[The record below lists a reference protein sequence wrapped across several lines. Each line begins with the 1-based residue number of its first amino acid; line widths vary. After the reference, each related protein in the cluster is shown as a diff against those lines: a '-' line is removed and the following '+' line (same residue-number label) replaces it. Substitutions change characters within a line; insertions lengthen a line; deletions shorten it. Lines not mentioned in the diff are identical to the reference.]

1 MKKGGIKIL
10 FEKQKVSLCDKALMK
25 DFLAIVGIIGG
36 LYSYATIF
44 FEIPDEYK
52 NKVII
57 FIIVSIILIMIYLV
71 LWIRANKMES
81 IKLKI
86 NGSTIEVKL
95 GDIFE
100 EQELKVIA
108 FNEYFDTKVDDEI
121 IANSSLNGIFITSK
135 LKESVGNFDNEIDK
149 YLSSKKGNECSV
161 NNNRVVGKKKKY
173 PLGTICK
180 YNNEYLLTALTKFD
194 KDNKAK
200 ILLKDYVYALLN
212 FWSEI
217 DRVYAGKSVSMP
229 LLGSGQTRIED
240 KIDILDQELLELLI
254 WTFKVS
260 RIKIKHPS
268 KITIVIH
275 YDNKEKINFYKLK
288 ELI

>member
-1 MKKGGIKIL
+1 MERGYKSL
-10 FEKQKVSLCDKALMK
+10 FEKQKVSLSDKALIR

-36 LYSYATIF
+36 LYSYVTIF

-52 NKVII
+52 NKVIN
-57 FIIVSIILIMIYLV
+57 FAIVSSILVIIYLV

-86 NGSTIEVKL
+86 NGSTIQVKI

-100 EQELKVIA
+100 EKELKVIS
-108 FNEYFDTKVDDEI
+108 FNEYFDTQVDDDI

-135 LKESVGNFDNEIDK
+135 LKESIEDFDKELDK
-149 YLSSKKGNECSV
+149 YLSSKKGNEYSV
-161 NNNRVVGKKKKY
+161 NNDRVVGKKKKY

-180 YNNEYLLTALTKFD
+180 YKNEYLFTALTKFD
-194 KDNKAK
+194 DENKAK
-200 ILLKDYVYALLN
+200 VLLKDYVYTLLN

-240 KIDILDQELLELLI
+240 KIDILEQELLELLI
-254 WTFKVS
+254 WTFKIS

-268 KITIVIH
+268 KITIIIH
-275 YDNKEKINFYKLK
+275 STSKDKINFYKLK
-288 ELI
+288 ELM

>member
-57 FIIVSIILIMIYLV
+57 FIIV
-71 LWIRANKMES
+71 S

>member
-1 MKKGGIKIL
+1 M
-10 FEKQKVSLCDKALMK
+10 FEKQKVSLCDKELIK
-25 DFLAIVGIIGG
+25 EFLAIVGVIGG
-36 LYSYATIF
+36 IYTYATIF
-44 FEIPDEYK
+44 FEIPSEYK

-57 FIIVSIILIMIYLV
+57 FIIVSIVLLLIYLV

-81 IKLKI
+81 IKLRI
-86 NGSTIEVKL
+86 NGSTLEVKL

-100 EQELKVIA
+100 EEELKVIA
-108 FNEYFDTKVDDEI
+108 FNEYFDTIVDDDI
-121 IANSSLNGIFITSK
+121 IAKNSLNGIFITTK
-135 LKESVGNFDNEIDK
+135 LKGSLEDFDDEIDK
-149 YLSSKKGNECSV
+149 YLSTKKIGEYSI
-161 NNNRVVGKKKKY
+161 NNDRGVGKKKRY

-180 YNNEYLLTALTKFD
+180 YKNEYLFTALTRFD

-200 ILLKDYVYALLN
+200 ILLKDYVYALMN

-217 DRVYAGKSVSMP
+217 DRVYAGKSVSIP

-240 KIDILDQELLELLI
+240 KIDILEQELLELLI

-268 KITIVIH
+268 KITIVI
-275 YDNKEKINFYKLK
+275 YPNNKEKINFYKLK